1 MDGLQH
7 VSALV
12 PLDSRQARITRHLLA
27 EAGPESVEEIATA
40 LRLTTRVVRYNLPS
54 IETYLRSGGLRIVRR
69 RGVGIWIQGDDEKR
83 LAVLSGLD
91 DGAGP
96 QVLSGADRKLQAL
109 AALLDRTPQP
119 LHLADLEVA
128 LGASRPTVRRDV
140 RAAEHWLEEHHL
152 HLQHVPGVGLVVR
165 GTEIDVRKALLAL
178 VLEAVPPDV
187 LLKQASGDGAS
198 RPQGT
203 DRSTGVARFTADL
216 DLGTHRSI
224 LLAQLRELDATE
236 PVTIVA
242 TLYLAIVARRV
253 QAGRTAEFQSGQLRS
268 LIDHP
273 VADAAA
279 RIAAAMEKQTGLV
292 LEETDV
298 ASITEF
304 LLGFV
309 DVGGRTAPADD
320 DEMQAI
326 DRLVTAAA
334 QRLHPSLADDL
345 QLRRSLAE
353 HLRRLRVRLR
363 YGLPVSNPLE
373 QEVRE
378 RYPDVYQVASEIA
391 AEASP
396 LGEDP
401 IPADE
406 IGFLTM
412 YLAGSLER
420 NRLRPKIRVTVVCPA
435 GMATAWIL
443 VSRLLAVFPQ
453 VDVTRVVSRTAF
465 ERGPDDVETDVV
477 VSTVPIEDDP
487 DRAPAVVVSPLLR
500 ERDIRR
506 LSRLLG
512 EPTH

>member
-1 MDGLQH
+1 

-12 PLDSRQARITRHLLA
+12 PLDSRQSRITRHLLV

-54 IETYLRSGGLRIVRR
+54 IEAYLRSGGLRILRR
-69 RGVGIWIQGDDEKR
+69 RGVGIWIEGDDGRR
-83 LAVLSGLD
+83 LSILSRLD
-91 DGAGP
+91 DEAGP
-96 QVLSGADRKLQAL
+96 QVLTVADRKLQAL
-109 AALLDRTPQP
+109 AVLLDHAPEP
-119 LHLADLEVA
+119 LHVADLEVE
-128 LGASRPTVRRDV
+128 LGTSRPTVRRDV

-152 HLQHVPGVGLVVR
+152 HLHHMPGVGLIVR
-165 GTEIDVRKALLAL
+165 GAETDVRKALLAL
-178 VLEAVPPDV
+178 IIEAVPPDV
-187 LLKQASGDGAS
+187 LLRQASEDRGSAAVEADRADGI
-198 RPQGT
+198 
-203 DRSTGVARFTADL
+203 ARFTAGL
-216 DLGTHRSI
+216 DLVAHRSI
-224 LLAQLRELDATE
+224 LLDQLTELDETE
-236 PVTIVA
+236 PMTIVA

-253 QAGRTAEFQSGQLRS
+253 RAGRTAEFQSGQLRS

-279 RIAAAMEKQTGLV
+279 RIAAAMEKQTGLA
-292 LEETDV
+292 LGDADV
-298 ASITEF
+298 AAITEF

-309 DVGGRTAPADD
+309 QLGGETNANDGAEAEP
-320 DEMQAI
+320 I
-326 DRLVTAAA
+326 DRFVAAA
-334 QRLHPSLADDL
+334 AARLHPSLAEDD

-363 YGLPVSNPLE
+363 YGLPVSNPLAH
-373 QEVRE
+373 EVRE
-378 RYPDVYQVASEIA
+378 RYPDVYQVASEIV
-391 AEASP
+391 EEVP
-396 LGEDP
+396 LLGEATVP
-401 IPADE
+401 PEE

-453 VDVTRVVSRTAF
+453 VEVTRVVSKTAF
-465 ERGPDDVETDVV
+465 ERGPDEVPADVV
-477 VSTVPIEDDP
+477 VSTVPIGDEP
-487 DRAPAVVVSPLLR
+487 DRPPAVTVSPLLR
-500 ERDIRR
+500 DRDIRR